1 MNAVTPSLVLILL
14 AMLVF
19 IVAGATWQVTERQR
33 MERKMIKELERR
45 ARYEEA
51 LNLKRV
57 SYAKHGYREPERSKG
72 WICRVLD
79 LLMEEES

>member
-1 MNAVTPSLVLILL
+1 MNPITPSLVLVLL

-45 ARYEEA
+45 ARYEET
-51 LNLKRV
+51 LNPKRV
-57 SYAKHGYREPERSKG
+57 SFSKHGYREPERSKG
-72 WICRVLD
+72 WIYKVLD
-79 LLMEEES
+79 MLMEES